1 MSIRERGRGVRG
13 RARGTLE
20 STSTNPKIS
29 IRFEPDMF
37 DRINTFAEQSKCPF
51 GDAVRLLVGHAFAC
65 LDKEEADAVGQSP
78 QREK

>member
-1 MSIRERGRGVRG
+1 MSIRERGRGARG

-37 DRINTFAEQSKCPF
+37 ERINVFAEQSKCSF
-51 GDAVRLLVGHAFAC
+51 NDAVRLLVGHAFAC
-65 LDKEEADAVGQSP
+65 LDKEEADAVQQSMNS
-78 QREK
+78 EK